1 MELLIA
7 SDLVPTHTNEELF
20 NNGDIR
26 ELLGEDLFKIWMAAD
41 MRVFNLEVP
50 LTDQETPIAKS
61 GPNLVAKTSTING
74 IKKLDPTLVT
84 LANNHILDQ
93 GVQGFLST
101 TSLLEQ
107 YNIPYVGAANN
118 LFEAAKPYILLKDGV
133 SVGIYACAENE
144 FTIATATSAG
154 ANPFD
159 PLESLDHIQ
168 ELNQKCDFVIVLY
181 HGGKEHYRYPS
192 PNVQKVC
199 RKLVQ
204 KGADLVICQHSHCVG
219 AYENYLDSKIIY
231 GHGNFIFDYMDSD
244 YWQSSLLIKI
254 HISERLEV
262 DYVPIVK
269 QKHVIRA
276 AQGSEAD
283 HILNGFY
290 SRSKEISQEGFVER
304 RYQEFAHTN
313 TEAYLKAF
321 SGLGK
326 WMSRIDRKL
335 LNGRLLRKR
344 YSKHHLLA
352 MQNFIEC
359 EAHREL
365 LLAGLKTK

>member
-1 MELLIA
+1 MEILIA
-7 SDLVPTHTNEELF
+7 SDLVPTGSNEDLF
-20 NNGDIR
+20 AQGDIR
-26 ELLGEDLFKIWMAAD
+26 ALLGEELFKIWNASD

-50 LTDQETPIAKS
+50 LTDQETPIAKT
-61 GPNLVAKTSTING
+61 GPNLIAKTRTIHG
-74 IKKLDPTLVT
+74 IKQLQPTLVT

-93 GVQGFLST
+93 GTQGFHST
-101 TSLLEQ
+101 KRLLEQ
-107 YNIPYVGAANN
+107 YNIPFVGAADNVV
-118 LFEAAKPYILLKDGV
+118 EAAKPHILHQDGI

-168 ELNQKCDFVIVLY
+168 ELKQKCDYVIVLY

-192 PNVQKVC
+192 PNVQRVC
-199 RKLVQ
+199 RKMVQ

-231 GHGNFIFDYMDSD
+231 GHGNFIFDYMDSE

-254 HISERLEV
+254 HIGERLEV
-262 DYVPIVK
+262 NYVPVVK

-276 AQGSEAD
+276 AQGSEVD
-283 HILNGFY
+283 NILNGFY
-290 SRSKEISQEGFVER
+290 SRSEEISQEGFVER

-335 LNGRLLRKR
+335 LNGRLLKQR
-344 YSKHHLLA
+344 YSKPNLLA